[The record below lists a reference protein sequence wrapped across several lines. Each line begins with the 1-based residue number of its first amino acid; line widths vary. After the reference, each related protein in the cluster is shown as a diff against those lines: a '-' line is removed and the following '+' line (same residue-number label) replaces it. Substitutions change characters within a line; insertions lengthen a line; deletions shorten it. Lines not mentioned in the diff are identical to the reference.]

1 MIVRFN
7 RMMIDEIYNC
17 RQRSI
22 PVAEVS
28 EEWKQECELFEK
40 SLSEEQLDMFHKLC
54 DLQSETAGEDMRSAY
69 KAGFK
74 DGFNTLLEVQ
84 T

>member
-1 MIVRFN
+1 
-7 RMMIDEIYNC
+7 MMIDEIYNC
-17 RQRSI
+17 RQGVI

-28 EEWKQECELFEK
+28 EEWKKACELFEK

-74 DGFNTLLEVQ
+74 DGFNLIAEINA
-84 T
+84 

>member
-1 MIVRFN
+1 
-7 RMMIDEIYNC
+7 MMIDEIYNY
-17 RQRSI
+17 RQASI

-28 EEWKQECELFEK
+28 EEWKQKCELFEK
-40 SLSEEQLDMFHKLC
+40 SLSEEQLDMFHKFC

-74 DGFNTLLEVQ
+74 DGAMLIIETKE
-84 T
+84 

>member
-1 MIVRFN
+1 
-7 RMMIDEIYNC
+7 MMIDEIYNC
-17 RQRSI
+17 RQACI

-28 EEWKQECELFEK
+28 EEWKKNCEMFEK

-54 DLQSETAGEDMRSAY
+54 DLQSETAGEDMRAAY

-74 DGFNTLLEVQ
+74 DGIGTIIESID
-84 T
+84 

>member
-1 MIVRFN
+1 
-7 RMMIDEIYNC
+7 MMIDEIYNC
-17 RQRSI
+17 RQSSI
-22 PVAEVS
+22 PVAEIS
-28 EEWKQECELFEK
+28 EEWKKDCELFEK

-74 DGFNTLLEVQ
+74 DGAMLIVETKE
-84 T
+84 